1 MVGHMI
7 SAIITKIQMVYLDD
21 ALMVYLIISVT
32 MTKIQIVY
40 LDDALMILLDHK
52 CNNNK
57 NTDGIS

>member
-21 ALMVYLIISVT
+21 TLMV
-32 MTKIQIVY
+32 
-40 LDDALMILLDHK
+40 LLDHK
-52 CNNNK
+52 CDNDK